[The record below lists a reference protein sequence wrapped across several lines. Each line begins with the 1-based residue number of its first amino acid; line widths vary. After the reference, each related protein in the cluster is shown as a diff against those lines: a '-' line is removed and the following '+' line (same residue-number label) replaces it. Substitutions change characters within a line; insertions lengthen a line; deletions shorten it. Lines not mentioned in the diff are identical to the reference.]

1 MRHLKADV
9 SHRMK
14 RRPSIF
20 TARWFRFLLGGGA
33 VVVVALW
40 LGPPVAGWLRSQP
53 SRPPVVASRPAIPTD
68 ASLAVAAPRPDPS
81 PAVRKPPAVESRPVP
96 PAPKVKA
103 SPDVSASHPAESSA
117 RVAESAPVTPE
128 PRSAT
133 AVPGSGP
140 FRIQVGAFRDPQN
153 ADRLAERLRG
163 EGADVV
169 VGGAAGESESLYR
182 IVARPPDGET
192 IGSLAERL
200 RGLGQ
205 RVEETP
211 GGVVVGEPVPV
222 RGAIET
228 TRQLRGH
235 GVRVRLERVPAQ
247 AAGLRTVRVGS
258 YATLDDAERAR
269 GELVARGY
277 PAAIV
282 RER

>member
-40 LGPPVAGWLRSQP
+40 LGPPIAGWLRSQP
-53 SRPPVVASRPAIPTD
+53 PVGASRPAIPTD
-68 ASLAVAAPRPDPS
+68 PSLAVAAPRPDPS
-81 PAVRKPPAVESRPVP
+81 PAVRTPPAVESRPVP

-103 SPDVSASHPAESSA
+103 SPDVPASPPAESPA

-133 AVPGSGP
+133 SVPGSGP

-200 RGLGQ
+200 RGFGQ

>member
-20 TARWFRFLLGGGA
+20 TARWFRLVLGGGA
-33 VVVVALW
+33 VVVVALG
-40 LGPPVAGWLRSQP
+40 LGPPVAGWLRSLS
-53 SRPPVVASRPAIPTD
+53 SRPAAIASRPAIPTD
-68 ASLAVAAPRPDPS
+68 ASLAVAASRPDPG
-81 PAVRKPPAVESRPVP
+81 PAVRTPPAVEARPAP
-96 PAPKVKA
+96 PAPKA
-103 SPDVSASHPAESSA
+103 RTIADVPAAPPAESPA
-117 RVAESAPVTPE
+117 RVAEPAPSPPA
-128 PRSAT
+128 PRAAA
-133 AVPGSGP
+133 AVAGPGL

-153 ADRLAERLRG
+153 ADRLADRLRS
-163 EGADVV
+163 EGADVL

-192 IGSLAERL
+192 IGGLVERL
-200 RGLGQ
+200 RGLGY
-205 RVEETP
+205 RAVETP
-211 GGVVVGEPVPV
+211 AGVLVGEAVAV
-222 RGAIET
+222 RAAIET
-228 TRQLRGH
+228 TRQLREQ

-258 YATLDDAERAR
+258 YGTLEEAERAR